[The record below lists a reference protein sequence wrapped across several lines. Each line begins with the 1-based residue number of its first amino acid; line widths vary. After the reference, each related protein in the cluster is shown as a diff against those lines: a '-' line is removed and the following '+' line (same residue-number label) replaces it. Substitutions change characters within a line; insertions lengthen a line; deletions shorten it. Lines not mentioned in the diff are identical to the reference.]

1 MKTYTIAEV
10 AVVINDNGEV
20 GDGVD
25 PAQLMEVVMRN
36 LKRFS
41 GIITAVLLLLNLM
54 FLSYLTANSSDQF
67 KVYRMTVNEYLNL
80 YMKAAA
86 LEHSVHLDSTRL
98 LFVGIRAGAGEAD
111 VVMRVIWEEGGNLSV
126 QAMITEALIAH
137 LEGKMKSMYMF
148 NGWSANPV

>member
-10 AVVINDNGEV
+10 AVVINDNGGV

-25 PAQLMEVVMRN
+25 SAQLMEVVMRN

-80 YMKAAA
+80 
-86 LEHSVHLDSTRL
+86 
-98 LFVGIRAGAGEAD
+98 
-111 VVMRVIWEEGGNLSV
+111 
-126 QAMITEALIAH
+126 
-137 LEGKMKSMYMF
+137 
-148 NGWSANPV
+148 